1 MAVTTYRGRDPRDF
15 ALIAFGG
22 NGPVAAAAIA
32 RALAIRTVLVPPA
45 PGVFSALGLLTS
57 AVEHEHSASV
67 LRRVDELDDAALTAA
82 FAALAERARE
92 GLAAEGHAAERVQLR
107 GSAELRYAGQAYEL
121 TVPVA
126 EGDSLAQVAARFHD
140 EHRKTYGHASPGD
153 PVDLVSV
160 RIAAQAAAQE
170 GSLDYA
176 ALSARAGHVAAAA
189 PSQASRRAYFGSGV
203 GFVETPVIARAAL
216 GTDWRVGPLI
226 VEEYDATC
234 VIPPGARARL
244 DALGNIAIDV
254 PPEDA

>member
-1 MAVTTYRGRDPRDF
+1 
-15 ALIAFGG
+15 
-22 NGPVAAAAIA
+22 
-32 RALAIRTVLVPPA
+32 
-45 PGVFSALGLLTS
+45 
-57 AVEHEHSASV
+57 
-67 LRRVDELDDAALTAA
+67 
-82 FAALAERARE
+82 
-92 GLAAEGHAAERVQLR
+92 
-107 GSAELRYAGQAYEL
+107 
-121 TVPVA
+121 VA
-126 EGDSLAQVAARFHD
+126 EGDSLARVAARFHD

-176 ALSARAGHVAAAA
+176 ALSARAGHVAAAM
-189 PSQASRRAYFGSGV
+189 PSQASRRAYFGPAV
-203 GFVETPVIARAAL
+203 GFVETPVIARGAL
-216 GTDWRVGPLI
+216 GAEWREGPLI